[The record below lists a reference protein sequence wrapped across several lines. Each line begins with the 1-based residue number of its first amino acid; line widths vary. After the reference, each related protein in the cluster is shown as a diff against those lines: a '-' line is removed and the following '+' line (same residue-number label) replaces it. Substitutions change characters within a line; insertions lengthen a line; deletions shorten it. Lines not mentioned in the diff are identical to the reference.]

1 MKKLP
6 VVFKDP
12 KTVPIFLATAAL
24 VLSGYAF
31 FQNIS
36 RHHSPQIAVADMQS
50 IMDAQKLIWVER
62 MKKGNS
68 ADVLNDS
75 RNFQSKLQGV
85 LTGVVADTDTIIID
99 KNALVAG
106 KNVPDF
112 TNLIMD
118 RLGLSASE
126 TAQLRQELEDDLFGE
141 NDWHGKDRP

>member
-6 VVFKDP
+6 VLFKDP

-24 VLSGYAF
+24 VLSGYVF
-31 FQNIS
+31 FQNLS
-36 RHHSPQIAVADMQS
+36 QRHSPQVAVADMQS

-75 RNFQSKLQGV
+75 RNFQSKLQAV
-85 LTGVVADTDTIIID
+85 LSGVVADTDTIIID
-99 KNALVAG
+99 KNSLVAG
-106 KNVPDF
+106 KNVPDV